1 MNGTKR
7 VITGAALI
15 AVGVVVGVYISNNQL
30 GIPPITSTAEAEW
43 GSCHRCIA

>member
-15 AVGVVVGVYISNNQL
+15 AVGVVVGVYISTN
-30 GIPPITSTAEAEW
+30 PFREARTAAEL
-43 GSCHRCIA
+43 SIIYLR